1 MSRYPFHA
9 GRVASAVKGPWG
21 RWEWR
26 KSVRSEKQSS
36 MSDWWFPL
44 LIGCGLAAAVVVV
57 SAAALLM
64 WCVR

>member
-1 MSRYPFHA
+1 
-9 GRVASAVKGPWG
+9 
-21 RWEWR
+21 
-26 KSVRSEKQSS
+26 

-44 LIGCGLAAAVVVV
+44 LIGCGLAAAVV

>member
-1 MSRYPFHA
+1 MTSEYVSGSLVQILSRIDGRRARPYRGRHRGA
-9 GRVASAVKGPWG
+9 GV
-21 RWEWR
+21 
-26 KSVRSEKQSS
+26 S

-44 LIGCGLAAAVVVV
+44 LIGCGLAAVVV